1 MEREEFN
8 MNPLIGVGIIP
19 AGFVALIS
27 FAVLNGM

>member
-1 MEREEFN
+1 

-19 AGFVALIS
+19 AGFVALIT